1 MTQTPRFKIGTTYRP
16 VGQKNDTVHTV
27 VDVWVT
33 RDSKGEIVQIRYV
46 SEHTFCG
53 PILKTYDVLETTI
66 ARGLIA
72 EGTVDPGL
80 CLPEPTVS
88 TLRFYAD
95 PANWKDVETGIGGY
109 PGEAMDYGHRAQ
121 AALQALEA

>member
-72 EGTVDPGL
+72 EGTV
-80 CLPEPTVS
+80 E
-88 TLRFYAD
+88 AD
-95 PANWKDVETGIGGY
+95 KGSVEGTARD
-109 PGEAMDYGHRAQ
+109 GEHTAIVTR
-121 AALQALEA
+121 LEA